1 MTPPAPV
8 RAVVLG
14 PTYCDLVFGGLER
27 LPELGEERFAR
38 SFRVAPGG
46 SAITAIAL
54 HRLGHAVGLVADVG
68 RDALAGW
75 LRDALT
81 REGVGIDALRAV
93 QEPTP
98 VTAALSTAADRAFVT
113 YLEPPGPAP
122 DLTAV
127 LRRAAATHLHVAGF
141 PAALAAPDLVDLAH
155 ALGATVSFD
164 PGWDGRALADPRV
177 RRVALAADVLL
188 PNRLEAGLLLAEDGD
203 GGAPPTA
210 EAALARLAA
219 LRPGRVTVVKDGAAG
234 AWGMG
239 VDDAASGEAP
249 GAPAR
254 SADPSAPAWV
264 PAPSVDAIDATGAGD
279 VFDAG
284 FLDAWWAGEPLDA
297 CLHRGAWCGARATT
311 AYGGATA
318 APTRA
323 QLDALW
329 RADSGG
335 TT

>member
-1 MTPPAPV
+1 MTPPAAV
-8 RAVVLG
+8 RAVVWG
-14 PTYCDLVFGGLER
+14 PAYCDLVFGGLER

-38 SFRVAPGG
+38 SFLVAPGG

-68 RDALAGW
+68 RDALADW

-93 QEPTP
+93 QELTP
-98 VTAALSTAADRAFVT
+98 VTAALSTEADRAFVT
-113 YLEPPGPAP
+113 YLEPSGPPP
-122 DLTAV
+122 DLAEV
-127 LRRAAATHLHVAGF
+127 LPAAEATHLHVAGF
-141 PAALAAPDLVDLAH
+141 PAALADPDLVDAAH

-188 PNRLEAGLLLAEDGD
+188 PNRLEAGLLLTGEGD
-203 GGAPPTA
+203 DGAPPTA

-234 AWGMG
+234 AWGA
-239 VDDAASGEAP
+239 DARASVHVAAP
-249 GAPAR
+249 R
-254 SADPSAPAWV
+254 
-264 PAPSVDAIDATGAGD
+264 VDAIDATGAGD

-284 FLDAWWAGEPLDA
+284 FLDAWWAGEPLDE
-297 CLHRGAWCGARATT
+297 CLRRGAWCGARATT

-323 QLDALW
+323 QLDAP
-329 RADSGG
+329 RREEPGG

>member
-38 SFRVAPGG
+38 SFLVAPGG

-54 HRLGHAVGLVADVG
+54 HRLGHAVHLCADVG

-93 QEPTP
+93 QEITP

-122 DLTAV
+122 DLAAV
-127 LRRAAATHLHVAGF
+127 LRATGGHPPARRGLPRGAGRPRTGRRRPRAGRDGVVRPRLGRPRARRPAGAPGGAGRRRAAAQPPGGG
-141 PAALAAPDLVDLAH
+141 PAPRRGRRRRRAAE
-155 ALGATVSFD
+155 
-164 PGWDGRALADPRV
+164 
-177 RRVALAADVLL
+177 RR
-188 PNRLEAGLLLAEDGD
+188 
-203 GGAPPTA
+203 GGAR
-210 EAALARLAA
+210 AAGRPAPRARH
-219 LRPGRVTVVKDGAAG
+219 RRQGRRGG
-234 AWGMG
+234 AWGK
-239 VDDAASGEAP
+239 DARASVHVA
-249 GAPAR
+249 APA
-254 SADPSAPAWV
+254 
-264 PAPSVDAIDATGAGD
+264 VDAIDATGAGD

-284 FLDAWWAGEPLDA
+284 FLDAWWAGAPLED
-297 CLHRGAWCGARATT
+297 CLRRGAWCGARATT
-311 AYGGATA
+311 AIGGATA

-323 QLDALW
+323 QLDAP
-329 RADSGG
+329 RREEPGG

>member
-38 SFRVAPGG
+38 SFLVAPGG

-54 HRLGHAVGLVADVG
+54 HRLGHAVQLCADVG
-68 RDALAGW
+68 RDALAAW

-93 QEPTP
+93 QEITP

-122 DLTAV
+122 DLAAA
-127 LRRAAATHLHVAGF
+127 LRAATATHLHVAGF
-141 PAALAAPDLVDLAH
+141 PAALADPELVDTAH

-188 PNRLEAGLLLAEDGD
+188 PNRLEAGLLLAEAGD
-203 GGAPPTA
+203 GSGAPPTA
-210 EAALARLAA
+210 EVALARLTA

-234 AWGMG
+234 AWGA
-239 VDDAASGEAP
+239 DARASIHVA
-249 GAPAR
+249 APA
-254 SADPSAPAWV
+254 V
-264 PAPSVDAIDATGAGD
+264 EAIDATGAGD

-284 FLDAWWAGEPLDA
+284 FLDAWWAGEPLDG
-297 CLHRGAWCGARATT
+297 CLRRGAWCGARATT
-311 AYGGATA
+311 AVGGATA

-323 QLDALW
+323 QLDAL
-329 RADSGG
+329 RRDEGGG

>member
-27 LPELGEERFAR
+27 LPELGEERFAH
-38 SFRVAPGG
+38 SFLVAPGG

-54 HRLGHAVGLVADVG
+54 HRLGHAVHLCADVG

-93 QEPTP
+93 QEVTP

-122 DLTAV
+122 DLAAV
-127 LRRAAATHLHVAGF
+127 LRATGATHLHVAGF
-141 PAALAAPDLVDLAH
+141 PAALADPGLVDAAH

-164 PGWDGRALADPRV
+164 PGWDRHALADPRV

-188 PNRLEAGLLLAEDGD
+188 PNRLEAGLLVAEDGD
-203 GGAPPTA
+203 GGAPPSA

-234 AWGMG
+234 AWGADG
-239 VDDAASGEAP
+239 RTSVHVAAP
-249 GAPAR
+249 R
-254 SADPSAPAWV
+254 
-264 PAPSVDAIDATGAGD
+264 VDAIDPTGAGD

-284 FLDAWWAGEPLDA
+284 FLDAWWAGEPLED
-297 CLHRGAWCGARATT
+297 CLRRGAWSGARATT
-311 AYGGATA
+311 AHGGATA
-318 APTRA
+318 APTRG
-323 QLDALW
+323 QLDAA
-329 RADSGG
+329 RREEPGG

>member
-1 MTPPAPV
+1 MNPPAPV

-38 SFRVAPGG
+38 SFLIATGG

-54 HRLGHAVGLVADVG
+54 HRLGHAVQLCADVG
-68 RDALAGW
+68 RDALAAW

-81 REGVGIDALRAV
+81 REGVGIDALRAD
-93 QEPTP
+93 QEITP

-113 YLEPPGPAP
+113 YLEPPGPPP
-122 DLTAV
+122 DLEAV
-127 LRRAAATHLHVAGF
+127 LRATGATHLHVAGF
-141 PAALAAPDLVDLAH
+141 PAALADPGLVDTAH
-155 ALGATVSFD
+155 ALGVTVSFD

-177 RRVALAADVLL
+177 RGVALAADVLL
-188 PNRLEAGLLLAEDGD
+188 PNRLEADLLLAEAGD
-203 GGAPPTA
+203 GGGPPSA
-210 EAALARLAA
+210 EVALARLAA

-234 AWGMG
+234 AWGA
-239 VDDAASGEAP
+239 DARTSVHVA
-249 GAPAR
+249 APA
-254 SADPSAPAWV
+254 
-264 PAPSVDAIDATGAGD
+264 VDAIDATGAGD

-284 FLDAWWAGEPLDA
+284 FLDAWWAGEPLEG
-297 CLHRGAWCGARATT
+297 CLRRGAWCGARATT
-311 AYGGATA
+311 AHGGATA

-323 QLDALW
+323 QLDAL
-329 RADSGG
+329 RRDEPGG